1 MKLANREKNSNPLD
15 MLMGGDQQTLETENF
30 IMLKDNLNRIN
41 LDITENSQTAFLLE
55 GKLNWTLRKPEK
67 IKIKKKRIKKGKNP
81 FE

>member
-1 MKLANREKNSNPLD
+1 
-15 MLMGGDQQTLETENF
+15 MGGDQKTLEAENF

-81 FE
+81 FK

>member
-15 MLMGGDQQTLETENF
+15 MLMGGDQQTLEAENF

>member
-15 MLMGGDQQTLETENF
+15 MLMGGDQQTLEAENF

-41 LDITENSQTAFLLE
+41 LDITENSQTALLLE